1 MFKVINGKVIHL
13 SSSERRWHEDGSQSD
28 ITVCAGF
35 PPAAASG
42 ETGPGS
48 EAQAIES
55 RPTANPDI
63 SLQAAAANLQH
74 LKHDSH
80 SSPPRKAVLWS
91 DSVSSSVNWD
101 VYLTSHSLQTRSCL
115 GSPALHS
122 EVLIFK
128 FFRNRFKCVLLQ
140 NSSFPLFPTVAP
152 YQHPP
157 YWIGYSSKYTLCS

>member
-13 SSSERRWHEDGSQSD
+13 SSSERRWHEDGGQSD
-28 ITVCAGF
+28 ITVCSGF

-55 RPTANPDI
+55 RPAANPDI
-63 SLQAAAANLQH
+63 SFQAAAAHLQH
-74 LKHDSH
+74 LKRDSH
-80 SSPPRKAVLWS
+80 SSQPRKAVLWS

-101 VYLTSHSLQTRSCL
+101 VYLTSHSLQRRSCL

-122 EVLIFK
+122 KVFIFR
-128 FFRNRFKCVLLQ
+128 FFRNGFKCVLLQ
-140 NSSFPLFPTVAP
+140 SSSFPLFPTVAL
-152 YQHPP
+152 YQYPP
-157 YWIGYSSKYTLCS
+157 HWIGYSSKYTLCS